1 MRVVRV
7 QCRELAVFSTHIN
20 GYNCLNSLVGAWG
33 KISKKWG
40 VYVCLCYIY
49 IYDPEQLWI

>member
-7 QCRELAVFSTHIN
+7 QCRELAVFSSHIN